1 MIVLTGASGGIG
13 LEIIEELSKLDD
25 VLAIYNTSKPKD
37 IALKNV
43 TFHKIDISNPDEI
56 KNFIDQESSN
66 LKDVTLI
73 NLAAVSIDGLLA
85 NYGIDDWEEVMSIN
99 LSSNFLFSRYLIPI
113 MIKDKWG
120 RIIHVSSTNSA
131 IGAGAYS
138 SSKSGLEGLSK
149 ALSKE
154 YARYNIT
161 SNIIKLGVFDT
172 GMFHKLSDKNKKTFL
187 DLVPSKKLGKTSNIL
202 NAIDFLINS
211 EFVNGASITI
221 DGGSS

>member
-13 LEIIEELSKLDD
+13 LEILEGLSKIDD
-25 VLAIYNTSKPKD
+25 VLAIYNSSKPKN
-37 IALKNV
+37 INLPNIEFEKV
-43 TFHKIDISNPDEI
+43 DISDPDEI
-56 KNFIDQESSN
+56 LSFIDRNKEN
-66 LKDVTLI
+66 LINVTLV

-85 NYGIDDWEEVMSIN
+85 NYDLQDWEKVIRVN
-99 LSSNFLFSRYLIPI
+99 LSSNFLFSRHLIPL

-149 ALSKE
+149 ALSRE

-161 SNIIKLGVFDT
+161 SNIIKLGVFNT
-172 GMFHKLSDKNKKTFL
+172 GMFHALSEKNQKAFL
-187 DLVPSKKLGKTSNIL
+187 DRIPSKKLGQTSNVT
-202 NAIDFLINS
+202 NAISFLIDS
-211 EFVNGASITI
+211 DFVNGASITI
-221 DGGSS
+221 DGGAS

>member
-13 LEIIEELSKLDD
+13 LEILEGLSKIDD
-25 VLAIYNTSKPKD
+25 VLAIYNSSKPKN
-37 IALKNV
+37 INLPNIEFEKV
-43 TFHKIDISNPDEI
+43 DISDPDEI
-56 KNFIDQESSN
+56 LSFIDRNKKN
-66 LKDVTLI
+66 LTNVTLV

-85 NYGIDDWEEVMSIN
+85 NYDLQDWEKVIRVN
-99 LSSNFLFSRYLIPI
+99 LSSNFLFSRHLIPL

-149 ALSKE
+149 ALSRE

-161 SNIIKLGVFDT
+161 SNIIKLGVFNT
-172 GMFHKLSDKNKKTFL
+172 GMFHALSEKNQKAFL
-187 DLVPSKKLGKTSNIL
+187 DQIPSKKLGQTSNVT
-202 NAIDFLINS
+202 NAISFLIDS
-211 EFVNGASITI
+211 DFVNGASITI
-221 DGGSS
+221 DGGAS

>member
-13 LEIIEELSKLDD
+13 LEILEKLSALDD
-25 VLAIYNTSKPKD
+25 VLALHNTSNPKNMN
-37 IALKNV
+37 LKNV
-43 TFHKIDISNPDEI
+43 TFHKVDISEPNEI
-56 KNFIDQESSN
+56 KNFIDQKNSS
-66 LKDVTLI
+66 LKKITLI
-73 NLAAVSIDGLLA
+73 NLAAISIDGLLA
-85 NYGIDDWEEVMSIN
+85 NYNLDNWEKVMRVN
-99 LSSNFLFSRYLIPI
+99 LTSNFLFSKYLIPL

-138 SSKSGLEGLSK
+138 SSKSGLDGLSK

-172 GMFHKLSDKNKKTFL
+172 GMFHKLSEKNQKNFI
-187 DLVPSKKLGKTSNIL
+187 DSIPSKKLGKTSNIT
-202 NAIDFLINS
+202 NTIDFLINS

-221 DGGSS
+221 DGGAS

>member
-25 VLAIYNTSKPKD
+25 ILAIYNTSKPKD
-37 IALKNV
+37 VALKNV
-43 TFHKIDISNPDEI
+43 TFHKVDISDPDEI

-131 IGAGAYS
+131 ISGLDPEVTFLICVTVCSLSPGLIRSGEYPQKKSLLYSKPLIFSKTGTQS
-138 SSKSGLEGLSK
+138 SSVHPG
-149 ALSKE
+149 
-154 YARYNIT
+154 
-161 SNIIKLGVFDT
+161 
-172 GMFHKLSDKNKKTFL
+172 
-187 DLVPSKKLGKTSNIL
+187 
-202 NAIDFLINS
+202 
-211 EFVNGASITI
+211 
-221 DGGSS
+221 

>member
-13 LEIIEELSKLDD
+13 LEILEELAKLDQ
-25 VLAIYNTSKPKD
+25 VLAIYNSSRPEN
-37 IALKNV
+37 IRLKNV
-43 TFHKIDISNPDEI
+43 TFHKVDISNSNEI
-56 KNFIDQESSN
+56 KNFIDKNKPN
-66 LKDVTLI
+66 LKNITLI

-85 NYGIDDWEEVMSIN
+85 NYELENWEKVMRVN
-99 LSSNFLFSRYLIPI
+99 LSSNFLFSKYLIPI

-120 RIIHVSSTNSA
+120 RVIHISSTNSA

-138 SSKSGLEGLSK
+138 SSKSGLGGLSK

-172 GMFHKLSDKNKKTFL
+172 GMFHKLTDKNKKAFL
-187 DLVPSKKLGKTSNIL
+187 DSIPSKKLGKTSNIA
-202 NAIDFLINS
+202 NAIHFLINS